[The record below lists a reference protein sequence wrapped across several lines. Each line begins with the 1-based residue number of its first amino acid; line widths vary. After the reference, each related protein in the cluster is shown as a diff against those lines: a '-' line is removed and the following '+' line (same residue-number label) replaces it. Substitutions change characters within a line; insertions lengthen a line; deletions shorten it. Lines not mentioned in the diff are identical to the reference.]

1 MNDVILS
8 VNGRKAQG
16 HAATTQLLKTARGA
30 IELELLTPRPSPPEA
45 AAGVEPTEA
54 RPAAQNPTLSPLTR
68 RHHQRPTHA
77 SAPAV
82 LPAAAPRAAPTR
94 ATRLHHGPRDRPR
107 RAGHGVAIAEN
118 GGFRWESCRA

>member
-30 IELELLTPRPSPPEA
+30 IELELLTPRPSPSEV
-45 AAGVEPTEA
+45 AAGGEPAEA
-54 RPAAQNPTLSPLTR
+54 QPAAPNPTLSPLTR

-94 ATRLHHGPRDRPR
+94 ATRLHHGPRHRPR

-118 GGFRWESCRA
+118 GGFRWESRRA